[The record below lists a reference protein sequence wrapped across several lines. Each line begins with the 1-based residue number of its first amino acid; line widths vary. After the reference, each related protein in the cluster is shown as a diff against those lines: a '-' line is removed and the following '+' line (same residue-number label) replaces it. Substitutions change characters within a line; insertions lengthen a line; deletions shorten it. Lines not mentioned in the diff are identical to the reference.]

1 MTGLV
6 VRNRSIRLAARLAAG
21 RSTVLVPGAVLLA
34 ALLAACGGDGTDT
47 VSLKTCPPPTHAIH
61 AIQGTDFKSPVEGE
75 SAAINGVVTR
85 ITSEGFY
92 VESLEPDDDPATS
105 EGLFI
110 QTLRPLVSELTPGT
124 VVTVSGRVLELGEVR
139 DTQTALGE
147 LIRLQVCGPPQA
159 RPLTPAR
166 LPMGGRDREALE
178 NMRIDLQGASIVTDV
193 YRLDEGRFRVALDR
207 ALAQP
212 TEVTR
217 PGDDAEQHG
226 QRNWAHSLHVALAT
240 GDPAVF
246 AVGDELLS
254 DAGVLGASGRGPL
267 LLLEEPARVFNQPI
281 PRVPAPDSGTIRVVS
296 LNLLNYF
303 NGDGAGGGFPTD
315 RGAETPAGFEQQ
327 RTRLAASIAQL
338 NPHVLAVQE
347 LENDGFEPGSAAED
361 LLADLAGATGHPWG
375 VARPETERIGTDA
388 IAVGLFYRTDLFEP
402 LGAAE
407 LLDAAPFDLLNRT
420 PLGQALE
427 HRVSGMPLFIAVN
440 HFKSKGGCPEQ
451 GRDQDQGDGQG
462 CWNPTRVAAARALAP
477 WVQARADAVTQGFG
491 LIVGDLNA
499 YRMEDPVQQLLM
511 DGFHDLTAVPGT
523 AFQFSYVF
531 RGEAGT
537 LDHALSTGALL
548 RHVVGA
554 GIPNIN
560 SGFPRNMTLEPAWL
574 GASDHDPVVID
585 LRAIQAST
593 SD

>member
-1 MTGLV
+1 M
-6 VRNRSIRLAARLAAG
+6 AAG
-21 RSTVLVPGAVLLA
+21 HSTFRIPGAALLA
-34 ALLAACGGDGTDT
+34 ALLAACGDGTGT
-47 VSLKTCPPPTHAIH
+47 VSLKSCPPPTHAIH
-61 AIQGTDFKSPVEGE
+61 TIQGTTFRSPVEGE
-75 SAAINGVVTR
+75 PAAINGVITR

-92 VESLEPDDDPATS
+92 VESLEPDNDPETS

-110 QTLRPLVSELTPGT
+110 QTRRPLVSELNPGT

-159 RPLTPAR
+159 RPMTPAN
-166 LPMGGRDREALE
+166 LPLGGRDREALE

-217 PGDDAEQHG
+217 PGKDAEQHG
-226 QRNWAHSLHVALAT
+226 RRNWAHSLHVALAP

-254 DAGVLGASGRGPL
+254 DAGVLGATGRGPL
-267 LLLEEPARVFNQPI
+267 LLLEEPARVLNRPI
-281 PRVPAPDSGTIRVVS
+281 PRVPPPGGNTIRVVS

-303 NGDGAGGGFPTD
+303 NGDGEGGDFPTP
-315 RGAETPAGFEQQ
+315 RGAETPAEFEQQ
-327 RTRLAASIAQL
+327 RARLAESIAQL
-338 NPHVLAVQE
+338 QPHVLAVQE
-347 LENDGFEPGSAAED
+347 LENDGFEPGSAAQD

-375 VARPETERIGTDA
+375 VARPESARIGTDE
-388 IAVGLFYRTDLFEP
+388 IAVGLFFRTDLLEP

-420 PLGQALE
+420 PLGQALR
-427 HRVSGMPLFIAVN
+427 HRNSGMPLFIAVN

-477 WVQARADAVTQGFG
+477 WVQERADALTDGFG

-511 DGFHDLTAVPGT
+511 QGFHDLTAVPGT
-523 AFQFSYVF
+523 GFRYSYVF
-531 RGEAGT
+531 RGEAGS
-537 LDHALSTGALL
+537 LDHALSTRDLVP
-548 RHVVGA
+548 RVVGA

-560 SGFPRNMTLEPAWL
+560 SKFPRRMPLEPDWL